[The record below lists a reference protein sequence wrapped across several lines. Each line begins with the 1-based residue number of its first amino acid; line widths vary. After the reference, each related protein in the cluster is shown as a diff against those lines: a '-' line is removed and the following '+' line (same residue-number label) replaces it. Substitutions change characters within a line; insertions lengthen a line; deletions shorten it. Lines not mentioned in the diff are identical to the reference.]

1 MRPRSEDFT
10 GPHEGIECDSC
21 DPPSA
26 DLCYAPI
33 LVGQPPVQ
41 TAPRGML
48 FLTWLTTELIFALKR
63 FPVSVGS

>member
-41 TAPRGML
+41 TAPRGHVIPDVVNNRTDL
-48 FLTWLTTELIFALKR
+48 CLET
-63 FPVSVGS
+63 FPC